1 MNELIYLSKIRQP
14 RVSQNISIPRHANAE
29 PEPEFIVKTF
39 DRLDKVFRGL
49 ILFWFCYFHGNKILQ
64 VCKTNETTKQ
74 YFKEPEPEFVVKTFD
89 RLDKVFRGNKI
100 PGTEKGRGEYK
111 WRQPSQVC
119 TTNQTTKQYFKQT
132 HKLTNQQNSPN
143 KN

>member
-1 MNELIYLSKIRQP
+1 MNELINLPLSTIRQP
-14 RVSQNISIPRHANAE
+14 RVSQNISIPRHANA
-29 PEPEFIVKTF
+29 
-39 DRLDKVFRGL
+39 
-49 ILFWFCYFHGNKILQ
+49 
-64 VCKTNETTKQ
+64 
-74 YFKEPEPEFVVKTFD
+74 EPEFVVKTFD